1 MRRRPLGGARPPLD
15 APRRPR
21 ALTRDSPGTSSH
33 GVGPGRLRQ
42 PEIPS
47 LPPHSAFPTP
57 PRVHTGSTWMRD
69 SRGISRH
76 ALAPEYVK
84 SMAMVGPQPV
94 PPHSTTPYTAGIQ
107 CLGFCWLS
115 CTGFNMQAA
124 MLSDAAIEEDL
135 LSRRAGTKYFFNL
148 FTVEGL
154 SKRPALPAP
163 KTAANQEDQPRGPR
177 RPTSP
182 RTPSRCAGRHPPSS
196 TRAGAKPPLDTGR
209 GANFP
214 GDWKEGSA
222 SKLYVCTVCLSY
234 RLR

>member
-1 MRRRPLGGARPPLD
+1 LD
-15 APRRPR
+15 E
-21 ALTRDSPGTSSH
+21 
-33 GVGPGRLRQ
+33 RL
-42 PEIPS
+42 
-47 LPPHSAFPTP
+47 
-57 PRVHTGSTWMRD
+57 D
-69 SRGISRH
+69 GISRH

-124 MLSDAAIEEDL
+124 MLSDAAIEVR
-135 LSRRAGTKYFFNL
+135 SRRTCFPDAQVPSTSSTFSQWRVCPRGLPCLPQRLQPTK
-148 FTVEGL
+148 
-154 SKRPALPAP
+154 
-163 KTAANQEDQPRGPR
+163 KTNQPRGPR

-222 SKLYVCTVCLSY
+222 SKLYVCTVLVPDIPDMFHPAACAVSTNCT
-234 RLR
+234 